1 MRASQVPFDT
11 YEMALKGNSNNVQVG
26 GDNPRVEGVFYFHFD
41 IFIFENKIAG
51 GKMQLDG

>member
-41 IFIFENKIAG
+41 IFIFENKIAE